1 MLKAKD
7 MIGIFNILEFS
18 SDHILLEED
27 EENETWW
34 EENKGAVYVYGVLA
48 GLTIFVVIPWVTGIV
63 MWVKWLFF

>member
-18 SDHILLEED
+18 SDHIPLEED

-34 EENKGAVYVYGVLA
+34 EENKGAVYVYGALA